1 MLIFLSVSP
10 SSRTTSKSNHYLTDL
25 SSTTMAANNNA
36 DTSNKRGGSIIISV
50 AGDEYETELVEDK
63 NPFVYQE
70 LHTKKKVSKLQAL
83 AISRKKNRK
92 VSALSAFNPPSST
105 GSPLVATSKQPAP
118 KRGHDT
124 NNHNPF
130 EEIPFDEEDQ
140 DQHDEAGH
148 RNPFD
153 DDNKNAGG
161 INPFEDDLPLA
172 KECIDIAKNPFD
184 DDSI

>member
-1 MLIFLSVSP
+1 
-10 SSRTTSKSNHYLTDL
+10 
-25 SSTTMAANNNA
+25 MAANNNA
-36 DTSNKRGGSIIISV
+36 DTINKRGGSIIISV

-105 GSPLVATSKQPAP
+105 GAPLVATSKHPAT

-130 EEIPFDEEDQ
+130 DEEVPFDEGDK
-140 DQHDEAGH
+140 AGR

-153 DDNKNAGG
+153 DNKRDSSGHDNKNAGG
-161 INPFEDDLPLA
+161 INPFDDDLPPA

-184 DDSI
+184 DDLI

>member
-1 MLIFLSVSP
+1 
-10 SSRTTSKSNHYLTDL
+10 
-25 SSTTMAANNNA
+25 MAASNNP

-92 VSALSAFNPPSST
+92 VSALSAFNPPYST
-105 GSPLVATSKQPAP
+105 GAPLVATSKQPAP

-130 EEIPFDEEDQ
+130 EET
-140 DQHDEAGH
+140 GH

-153 DDNKNAGG
+153 DDNKNADG

-172 KECIDIAKNPFD
+172 KECIGIAKNPFD

>member
-1 MLIFLSVSP
+1 
-10 SSRTTSKSNHYLTDL
+10 
-25 SSTTMAANNNA
+25 MAANNNI

-63 NPFVYQE
+63 NPFVVYQK

-92 VSALSAFNPPSST
+92 VSALSAFNPPSSS
-105 GSPLVATSKQPAP
+105 GPPLVATSKQPAP

-130 EEIPFDEEDQ
+130 EEIPFDE
-140 DQHDEAGH
+140 GH

-153 DDNKNAGG
+153 DDKRDSSGHDNKNAGG
-161 INPFEDDLPLA
+161 INPFDDDLPLA